1 MGKTWKC
8 TSIWKAKSDERFIF
22 FRLNQPCC
30 FFYIIVPFM
39 LPFTVEETNIP
50 CCLCI
55 YSPTVYVMSVFQPP
69 LSIRFALIYS
79 AWDLFVFSEYLKD
92 DSTLKHKICLF
103 YKAKNKTKQRNRMC
117 LVIPVVINW
126 LVVYFQDFCEKRPHC
141 CGKRTLLLLAQ
152 LEWRLIGGGK
162 KISAISSQ
170 KYVTTKENKNKKRAF
185 FAHSPFFTRWFNI
198 VLMRNRAPM

>member
-103 YKAKNKTKQRNRMC
+103 YKAKKKQKTKKSYVFSDSGGNK
-117 LVIPVVINW
+117 LVGGVFPGFLWETTALLWKEDVVIASAARMAFN
-126 LVVYFQDFCEKRPHC
+126 R
-141 CGKRTLLLLAQ
+141 R
-152 LEWRLIGGGK
+152 GK
-162 KISAISSQ
+162 KNISNIIS
-170 KYVTTKENKNKKRAF
+170 KICDN
-185 FAHSPFFTRWFNI
+185 
-198 VLMRNRAPM
+198 